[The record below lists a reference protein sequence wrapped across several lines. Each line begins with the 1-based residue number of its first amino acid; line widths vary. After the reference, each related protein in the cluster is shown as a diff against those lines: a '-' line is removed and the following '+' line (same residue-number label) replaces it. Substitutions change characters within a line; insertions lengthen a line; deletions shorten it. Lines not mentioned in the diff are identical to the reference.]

1 MPAWL
6 RSVSFQPLQSL
17 VQCCAIPEPFHLN
30 SKMISRGHTLNSFGD
45 SYCWTCFRFVSTP
58 PVAHA
63 LLCCLGF
70 QGSVNY
76 EYKKG
81 GFSLLSWFFF
91 SYPSASTDRQ
101 QKTLRTISYTPTS
114 PHTSIPT
121 LQNPHTQASTYQ
133 TNIRA
138 SKSSITR
145 NTTPL
150 NISYDVQ
157 CSAIQHQPPPFPVL
171 F

>member
-30 SKMISRGHTLNSFGD
+30 SGMISRGHTLNSFGN

-63 LLCCLGF
+63 MLCCLGF

-81 GFSLLSWFFF
+81 GFSLLSWF
-91 SYPSASTDRQ
+91 
-101 QKTLRTISYTPTS
+101 LISYTPTS